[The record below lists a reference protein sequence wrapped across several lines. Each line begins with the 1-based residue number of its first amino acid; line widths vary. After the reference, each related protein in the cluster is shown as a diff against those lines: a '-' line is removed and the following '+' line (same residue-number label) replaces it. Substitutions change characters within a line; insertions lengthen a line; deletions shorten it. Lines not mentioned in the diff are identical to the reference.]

1 LGLLPLFRAV
11 LVWAFILAGIVMVR
25 LDPPAVVT
33 NAIAVTQLN
42 AYDRLSVVQQ
52 TRNQRV
58 QAAQTAQV
66 NAWSAEMKQGLA
78 DYQAQQ
84 DAIAAA
90 QAQTTAVGAPAAAS
104 SARPKH
110 PAPPPYIAKI
120 INDAFSPLGPAAVQW
135 AINVAYCES
144 RYHPNSVNSTSGA
157 SGLFQF
163 LPSTWGGTPWAS
175 QSPFDPVAN
184 AQAAA
189 WLYSHYGPGR
199 WQCLG

>member
-1 LGLLPLFRAV
+1 MGLVPLLRAV
-11 LVWAFILAGIVMVR
+11 LVWAVILASVVLVR
-25 LDPPAVVT
+25 MDPPPAVA
-33 NAIAVTQLN
+33 NAVAVTQLS

-52 TRNQRV
+52 TRSQRV
-58 QAAQTAQV
+58 EAAQMAQV
-66 NAWSAEMKQGLA
+66 SAWAAELKQGLA

-84 DAIAAA
+84 DALAAA
-90 QAQTTAVGAPAAAS
+90 QAQAAVIAARSNHAP
-104 SARPKH
+104 
-110 PAPPPYIAKI
+110 PPPYIAKI

-144 RYHPNSVNSTSGA
+144 RYHPNSVNSDSGA

-163 LPSTWGGTPWAS
+163 MPSTWSGTPWAS

-184 AQAAA
+184 SQAAA

-199 WQCLG
+199 WTCQG

>member
-1 LGLLPLFRAV
+1 LVPLLRAV
-11 LVWAFILAGIVMVR
+11 LVWAVILASVVLVR
-25 LDPPAVVT
+25 LDPPTAVT
-33 NAIAVTQLN
+33 NAVAVTQLS

-52 TRNQRV
+52 TRIQRV
-58 QAAQTAQV
+58 QVAQLAQV
-66 NAWSAEMKQGLA
+66 TAWAAELKQGLA

-84 DAIAAA
+84 DALAAA
-90 QAQTTAVGAPAAAS
+90 QAQASVIAARS
-104 SARPKH
+104 NH
-110 PAPPPYIAKI
+110 PPPPPYIAKV

-144 RYHPNSVNSTSGA
+144 RYHPNSVNSDSGA

-163 LPSTWGGTPWAS
+163 MPGTWGGTPWAS

-189 WLYSHYGPGR
+189 WLYSHYGPRR
-199 WQCLG
+199 WTCQG

>member
-1 LGLLPLFRAV
+1 MVPLLRAV
-11 LVWAFILAGIVMVR
+11 LVWAVILASVVLVR
-25 LDPPAVVT
+25 MDPPAAVT
-33 NAIAVTQLN
+33 NGVAVTQLS

-52 TRNQRV
+52 TRAQRV
-58 QAAQTAQV
+58 QAAQLAQV
-66 NAWSAEMKQGLA
+66 TAWAAELKQGLA

-84 DAIAAA
+84 EALAAA
-90 QAQTTAVGAPAAAS
+90 QAKAAVIAARS
-104 SARPKH
+104 NH
-110 PAPPPYIAKI
+110 APPPPDIAKI
-120 INDAFSPLGPAAVQW
+120 INDAFGPLGPAAVQW

-144 RYHPNSVNSTSGA
+144 RYHPNSVNSSSGA

-189 WLYSHYGPGR
+189 WLYSRYGPGR
-199 WQCLG
+199 WQCQG